1 MLEFRL
7 CLRFGFTIIGTTQS
21 VNQTSVN
28 DQSILLI
35 FGNASYYKNSCY
47 RYSLADYKLLYS
59 WSSIEVFKCSHFV
72 FLHSTTIKKL
82 NYSFGRRD
90 LHAHTENAKKET
102 DIKQSK
108 TTVFSHC
115 HFDNLNFNLLVS

>member
-59 WSSIEVFKCSHFV
+59 WSSIKVFKCSHIV
-72 FLHSTTIKKL
+72 FLLSTSIKKL
-82 NYSFGRRD
+82 NNSFGRRD
-90 LHAHTENAKKET
+90 LLAHTEECKERG
-102 DIKQSK
+102 
-108 TTVFSHC
+108 
-115 HFDNLNFNLLVS
+115 